1 MKKMFITKE
10 ERKAMRERWTKMI
23 AEMHEKLD
31 TCAKDLE
38 EMREE
43 IAEIKRIMNK

>member
-1 MKKMFITKE
+1 MFITKE
-10 ERKAMRERWTKMI
+10 EREAMRERWTKMI

-38 EMREE
+38 EMRKDIEE
-43 IAEIKRIMNK
+43 IKQIMGE